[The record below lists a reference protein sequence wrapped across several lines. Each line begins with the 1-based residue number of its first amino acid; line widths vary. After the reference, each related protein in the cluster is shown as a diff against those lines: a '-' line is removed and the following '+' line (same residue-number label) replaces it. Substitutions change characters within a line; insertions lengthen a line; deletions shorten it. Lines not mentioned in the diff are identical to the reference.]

1 MGLKIMFLDF
11 IIIYL
16 FLWFWNYF
24 ISLELLFCASTLLI
38 LFSVNLFSVYL
49 LVASGNSHL
58 IFTFTKCLF
67 INFRIPKISFYDN
80 KFITLRILDSTFYK
94 FTFTNFTLL
103 NLHYLFS
110 ISTFISFLFRIF
122 SLIFLLSHI
131 WIFGY
136 LVLYFCNFRFIII
149 SFHILLFNI

>member
-1 MGLKIMFLDF
+1 MGVLELF
-11 IIIYL
+11 YL
-16 FLWFWNYF
+16 FF
-24 ISLELLFCASTLLI
+24 IFGKSLFITLELLFCTSTLLI

-67 INFRIPKISFYDN
+67 INWLHLIIGILFYIFRNLYIIFYI
-80 KFITLRILDSTFYK
+80 FW
-94 FTFTNFTLL
+94 
-103 NLHYLFS
+103 FS
-110 ISTFISFLFRIF
+110 ISQIHLLEISKN
-122 SLIFLLSHI
+122 IFLLSHI

-149 SFHILLFNI
+149 SFHILLFNIGFYLFIIYTINKILILHFNSL